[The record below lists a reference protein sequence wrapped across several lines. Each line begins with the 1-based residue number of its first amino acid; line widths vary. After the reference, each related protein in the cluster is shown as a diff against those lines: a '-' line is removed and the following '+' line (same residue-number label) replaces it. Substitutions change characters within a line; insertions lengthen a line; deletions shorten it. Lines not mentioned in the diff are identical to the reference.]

1 MNARQTETSGSSHPT
16 DRWAVSPR
24 SLVIGSF
31 SALSVALI
39 LPYTINVIHGSRIGL
54 SSCTPAAFILFFVLL
69 LTVQVFLALLNRG
82 WHLRPGELVVIFI
95 MMAIATHIPNRGV
108 AQKVVV
114 MVTGVIFYASPE
126 NNWAELI
133 HPILAEWLVLNEPEA
148 VRDLYFGGAHR
159 IPWRLW
165 IPVLLRWFSF
175 FLAYHLM
182 LLSALVI
189 LRRQWVEHERLAY
202 PVAQV
207 PLAMLQ
213 DNGSPDAIIK
223 PFFKNPVMW
232 AGFIFSFLMNST
244 NILNN
249 YFPWIPAFMGQVE
262 TLIFRDQIELTF
274 RINFLMLGFAYFIN
288 TGVAF
293 GMWFFYIVRVLQGGI
308 FAILDINLAQDLGP
322 GAATRGVGGDIF
334 GHQMMGALIVLVVFG
349 LWTARPHLK
358 EVLHK
363 AWNKDAPVDDSREIM
378 SYRAAVLCF
387 LGGVIFVFFW
397 LWQSGIPAWI
407 VPVFIFA
414 TLVIMIGLARVIA
427 ETGLPTITPAMS
439 PASFV
444 MSGVGATALG
454 IKGVVAAGYTLV
466 WAGTFIT
473 FVTAPMA
480 NALRMGSEITRHRR
494 GIFLAIGVA
503 AIIAMVAAIWFQ
515 IYLGY
520 KHGGLNLSGRY
531 YQTYARSAS
540 FFAEHHLGSPTGP
553 HAAGWIWTGV
563 GAAVMVG
570 LMIARHTFAWWPFHP
585 VGFAVSSSWMLNATW
600 MSILAAW
607 VIKLVVLNYGGPAL
621 YERTKPFFIGIIL
634 GQFVAAGFWLMVDAF
649 TGMRGNHIRVY

>member
-1 MNARQTETSGSSHPT
+1 MNARHSETSGSTHHA
-16 DRWAVSPR
+16 DRWAISPR

-31 SALSVALI
+31 SALSIALI
-39 LPYTINVIHGSRIGL
+39 LPFTINVIHGSRIGL

-69 LTVQVFLALLNRG
+69 LTVQVVLALLNRG

-133 HPILAEWLVLNEPEA
+133 HPILAEWLVLDEPEA

-159 IPWRLW
+159 IPWQLW
-165 IPVLLRWFSF
+165 IPVLLRWFLF

-189 LRRQWVEHERLAY
+189 LRRQWVEHERLAF

-262 TLIFRDQIELTF
+262 TMIFRDQIELTF

-308 FAILDINLAQDLGP
+308 FAILDIDLAQDLGP
-322 GAATRGVGGDIF
+322 GAATRHVGGDIF

-387 LGGVIFVFFW
+387 LGGATFVFLW
-397 LWQSGIPAWI
+397 LWHSGIPAWI

-494 GIFLAIGVA
+494 GVFLAIGAA
-503 AIIAMVAAIWFQ
+503 AIIAMVAAIWLQ

-540 FFAEHHLGSPTGP
+540 LFAEHHLGSPTGP

-585 VGFAVSSSWMLNATW
+585 IGFAVSSSWMLNATW

-607 VIKLVVLNYGGPAL
+607 LIKLVVLNYGGPAL

>member
-1 MNARQTETSGSSHPT
+1 MNARQSETSGSSHPT
-16 DRWAVSPR
+16 DRWAVSSR

-189 LRRQWVEHERLAY
+189 LRRQWVEHERLAF

-262 TLIFRDQIELTF
+262 TMIFRDQIELTF

-308 FAILDINLAQDLGP
+308 FAILDIDLAQDLGP
-322 GAATRGVGGDIF
+322 GAATRHVGGDIF

-387 LGGVIFVFFW
+387 LGGATFVFFW

-494 GIFLAIGVA
+494 GVFLAIGAA
-503 AIIAMVAAIWFQ
+503 AIIAMVAAIWLQ

-570 LMIARHTFAWWPFHP
+570 LMIARHTLAWWPFHP
-585 VGFAVSSSWMLNATW
+585 IGFAVSSSWMLNATW

-607 VIKLVVLNYGGPAL
+607 LIKLVVLNYGGPAL

>member
-1 MNARQTETSGSSHPT
+1 MYSTSLRRSATSTLGAPTASRGACGS
-16 DRWAVSPR
+16 
-24 SLVIGSF
+24 
-31 SALSVALI
+31 
-39 LPYTINVIHGSRIGL
+39 
-54 SSCTPAAFILFFVLL
+54 
-69 LTVQVFLALLNRG
+69 
-82 WHLRPGELVVIFI
+82 
-95 MMAIATHIPNRGV
+95 
-108 AQKVVV
+108 
-114 MVTGVIFYASPE
+114 
-126 NNWAELI
+126 
-133 HPILAEWLVLNEPEA
+133 
-148 VRDLYFGGAHR
+148 
-159 IPWRLW
+159 
-165 IPVLLRWFSF
+165 PVLLRWFSF

-387 LGGVIFVFFW
+387 LGGVFFVFF
-397 LWQSGIPAWI
+397 LVVAIGHPGLDRSGFYLRNP
-407 VPVFIFA
+407 
-414 TLVIMIGLARVIA
+414 GYHDR
-427 ETGLPTITPAMS
+427 
-439 PASFV
+439 
-444 MSGVGATALG
+444 VGAG
-454 IKGVVAAGYTLV
+454 
-466 WAGTFIT
+466 
-473 FVTAPMA
+473 
-480 NALRMGSEITRHRR
+480 HRR
-494 GIFLAIGVA
+494 NRGCPP
-503 AIIAMVAAIWFQ
+503 
-515 IYLGY
+515 
-520 KHGGLNLSGRY
+520 
-531 YQTYARSAS
+531 
-540 FFAEHHLGSPTGP
+540 SPP
-553 HAAGWIWTGV
+553 PC
-563 GAAVMVG
+563 
-570 LMIARHTFAWWPFHP
+570 RRP
-585 VGFAVSSSWMLNATW
+585 VL
-600 MSILAAW
+600 
-607 VIKLVVLNYGGPAL
+607 
-621 YERTKPFFIGIIL
+621 
-634 GQFVAAGFWLMVDAF
+634 
-649 TGMRGNHIRVY
+649 